1 MSRYTLSLNRIFFVA
16 VTWLQFIQSNFSAMY
31 AAFSDS
37 DIISKVLG
45 GESNAFAELVKRY
58 QNYVFT
64 LALRFVQH
72 REDAEEVAQD
82 IFVKAYRSLA
92 DFRGTAKFSTW
103 LYTIVYTTSV
113 TFLRKKKLSTTSIDD
128 EGTFL
133 QLENTNSGF
142 QANLIEQK
150 SKNKSLNEAISM
162 LSADDA
168 QIITLFY
175 KAEQSLEEIGTI
187 LGIESNNVKVRLH
200 RARTRLKEKL
210 KLYLRDE
217 MNALQND

>member
-1 MSRYTLSLNRIFFVA
+1 
-16 VTWLQFIQSNFSAMY
+16 MY
-31 AAFSDS
+31 AALSDTE
-37 DIISKVLG
+37 IISKVLG

-64 LALRFVQH
+64 LALRFTQQ

-82 IFVKAYRSLA
+82 IFVKAYRSLS

-133 QLENTNSGF
+133 QLENRNSSF
-142 QANLIEQK
+142 QANLVEQK
-150 SKNKSLNEAISM
+150 SKNRSLNEAISM

-175 KAEQSLEEIGTI
+175 KAEQSLDEIGTI
-187 LGIESNNVKVRLH
+187 LSMEPNTVKVRLH

-210 KLYLRDE
+210 KLYLQDE
-217 MNALQND
+217 MNAMQND